1 MRREIPIGLALA
13 VITLVA
19 FWPIGR
25 LGFIN
30 YDDNFYVTK
39 NPHVQA
45 GITVEGI
52 RWAFTAVDAGN
63 WHPVT
68 WLSHM
73 LDCQLFGLKASGPH
87 WVNLG
92 FHIANTLLLYVVL
105 RQMTQAVWRSVLVAA
120 LFALHPTHVQSVAWV
135 SERKDVLSALFF
147 MLTLLMYARYAAPSL
162 AQGPKSK
169 VFHGLAL
176 MFFALGL
183 MSKPMLVTLPVILLL
198 LDFWPLK
205 RFTIYDLRFTIWPL
219 IREKAPF
226 VVLSLAS
233 CVITLQAQKAAKYIA
248 SADQL
253 LPWYWR
259 VANSLVFYTD
269 YLGKIFWPV
278 NLAIF
283 YPYTPRHLWD
293 YICSALLPVMLTLFY
308 LRRVRSQSYLPVG
321 WFWFVLMLVPVIG
334 LVTVGMQAI
343 ADRYTY
349 LPSIGLFIIVAWGM
363 AGIAAMATLWR
374 TVMTLGAA
382 GLVLA
387 CLLDTRN
394 QLDYWQ
400 DNIKLFSHAIETTR
414 ENNFEGYFL
423 LGYAYMESGNLNAA
437 GRCYESALKINP
449 YFEDARLKL
458 AEVLFLQT
466 NYEAAVA
473 QVGEVLQL
481 NPNNAEARECLGF
494 ALAAQNKITE
504 AVSEYTTA
512 LQLKPDDVTIREALA
527 QVLVQKGEPEKALA
541 CLQEA
546 LKIQPTPGVHAQV
559 AAIRA
564 RQAEFPDAS
573 RHYRAALRLRPD
585 TPEILNNLAWLLATC
600 PDMRVRDGTQA
611 VGLAERACKLTQYQQ
626 TIMVGTLAAAY
637 AESGRFDEAI
647 SMAEKACALATKSGE
662 LDLLKRNQELLALYQ
677 KHQPYHEPLEKLVP
691 AAP

>member
-1 MRREIPIGLALA
+1 MRRDIPIGLALA

-92 FHIANTLLLYVVL
+92 FHIANTLLLYMVL

-147 MLTLLMYARYAAPSL
+147 MLTLSMYARYAAPFL

-169 VFHGLAL
+169 VFYGLAL

-205 RFTIYDLRFTIWPL
+205 RFTIHDLRITIWPL

-363 AGIAAMATLWR
+363 AGIAAIATLWR

-394 QLDYWQ
+394 QLGYWQ

-414 ENNFEGYFL
+414 ENNFEAYFL
-423 LGYAYMESGNLNAA
+423 LGHACMESGNLNAA

-449 YFEDARLKL
+449 YFEDARLEL

-473 QVGEVLQL
+473 QVGEVFQL
-481 NPNNAEARECLGF
+481 NPKNAEARECLGF

-559 AAIRA
+559 AAIRV
-564 RQAEFPDAS
+564 RQAEFPDAA

-585 TPEILNNLAWLLATC
+585 SPEILNNLAWLLATC

-611 VGLAERACKLTQYQQ
+611 VGLAERACKLTQYRQ

-637 AESGRFDEAI
+637 AEAGRYDDA
-647 SMAEKACALATKSGE
+647 MAAAQKACALAEKSGE
-662 LDLLKRNQELLALYQ
+662 QDLLKRNQELLELYRQ
-677 KHQPYHEPLEKLVP
+677 RQPYHEATEKLVP
-691 AAP
+691 AVP